1 MTTSKC
7 GYEIKLKP
15 DAQPHAVFTARTV
28 SIPLHKK
35 ELDHMESL
43 GVISLVEGTTEWCA
57 VMLVVLKKA
66 GAVRI
71 CVDF

>member
-1 MTTSKC
+1 MHM
-7 GYEIKLKP
+7 
-15 DAQPHAVFTARTV
+15 QPHAVFTGRTV

-35 ELDHMESL
+35 ELDRMESL

-57 VMLVVLKKA
+57 VMLLVLKKA